1 MSKEKNITKKMAATT
16 ATATP
21 ATTAT
26 TAPAES
32 KILNELRRDMVQLN
46 EVGKAKL
53 LVDFEEHTVK
63 IDNLDIKVE
72 RASALHT
79 ILEEDAALKFEF
91 QAEKDCRDKVAEFT
105 EFFTKINRLDTLQ
118 CIQYFIVKYA
128 AAGYYRETFLEVAD
142 KQFAPSFKIVS
153 STPQYFNAAANLL
166 LKLQAYKLLNIE
178 IKESDLVY
186 IKDNYFTPEKNG
198 GVKTTNTAVL

>member
-16 ATATP
+16 AT
-21 ATTAT
+21 TAT
-26 TAPAES
+26 TAPES
-32 KILNELRRDMVQLN
+32 KILAELKRDMAPLN

-53 LVDFEEHTVK
+53 LADFEEYTINKIENIDVK
-63 IDNLDIKVE
+63 ME
-72 RASALHT
+72 RAAALHS
-79 ILEEDAALKFEF
+79 ILDTDAALKFEF
-91 QAEKDCRDKVAEFT
+91 QAEKDCRDKIAEFT
-105 EFFTKINRLDTLQ
+105 GFFTKINSLDTLQ

-166 LKLQAYKLLNIE
+166 LKLQAYKLLNVE

-186 IKDNYFTPEKNG
+186 IKDNYFTPEKNAAG
-198 GVKTTNTAVL
+198 KTNNTAVL